1 MGFALPPEPRAKYC
15 ERRGHGQRDST
26 YLGVLSPH
34 DLRERARA
42 TAPERR
48 EESARVHARAKQ
60 KRDAADALWIAGFS
74 AEALRLATEAR
85 DLLGVASEAEAL
97 PALDSDVTPEQ
108 SERFHALQSE
118 TAALLDKQLAD
129 VVDQRQ
135 SDGCRSTESR
145 SPPRSLCCDRRRN
158 GVPAH
163 ATYVEGRGLGEL
175 GRRYDASKG
184 VDGSDRSDWLLPD
197 RTSGWLE
204 VQILPRRKIKRLHVT
219 NARNVPYNDRATN
232 EFHVDVFDKGQ
243 LVKQFDGKF
252 DGFSPDPVTRTFD
265 IGMKADK
272 VRLTVKSFYVSG
284 GGFAEVSVA
293 TSTATQ

>member
-1 MGFALPPEPRAKYC
+1 MASAI
-15 ERRGHGQRDST
+15 QRISEFF
-26 YLGVLSPH
+26 LLH

-129 VVDQRQ
+129 VVD
-135 SDGCRSTESR
+135 
-145 SPPRSLCCDRRRN
+145 PAAIRRMQINRIAVTAAIALSVI
-158 GVPAH
+158 GA
-163 ATYVEGRGLGEL
+163 ATVFLRTPHMLKAEASANWDA
-175 GRRYDASKG
+175 RYDASKG

-284 GGFAEVSVA
+284 GGFAEVSVDD
-293 TSTATQ
+293 